1 MAGAGAK
8 LRTKMEPEPKINNF
22 NSATLEKNGTLKKSC
37 IFFFFFIPVSIVL
50 NFQQADEFQVC
61 DNYIF
66 ADRDPLISF
75 PTRSRSPYLLYRLVP
90 VSEKKF

>member
-37 IFFFFFIPVSIVL
+37 IFFLFFIPVSIVL